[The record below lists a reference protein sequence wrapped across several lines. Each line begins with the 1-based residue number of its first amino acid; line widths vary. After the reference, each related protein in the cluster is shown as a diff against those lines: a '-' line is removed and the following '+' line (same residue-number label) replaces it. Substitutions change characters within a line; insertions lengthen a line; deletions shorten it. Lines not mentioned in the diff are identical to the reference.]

1 MTKRWW
7 MMSMRTFYKL
17 LRRTEYGE
25 LVSCAVENPELIV
38 QYRPGEWAEARV
50 GGLLVFTDYQPAD
63 LLAGALYVATRA
75 TFEVWTCEVS
85 ERVRLPEFSLTR
97 TDIKD
102 VVELL
107 WSSEDARAIKHKIW
121 PARLEFWP
129 EATQAYRRVR
139 LLERVGT

>member
-1 MTKRWW
+1 MNP
-7 MMSMRTFYKL
+7 RTFYKVV
-17 LRRTEYGE
+17 RRTEYGE

-63 LLAGALYVATRA
+63 LLAGALYVASRA

-97 TDIKD
+97 TDFRD
-102 VVELL
+102 LVELL
-107 WSSEDARAIKHKIW
+107 WGSEDVRAIRHQLW

-129 EATQAYRRVR
+129 EATQAYRRVK
-139 LLERVGT
+139 LLERADGRRKQ

>member
-1 MTKRWW
+1 MFKVVR
-7 MMSMRTFYKL
+7 RDAHGRL
-17 LRRTEYGE
+17 L
-25 LVSCAVENPELIV
+25 SCAVEIPGLVVE
-38 QYRPGEWAEARV
+38 YRPGEWAEARV
-50 GGLLVFTDYQPAD
+50 GGLLVFTEYQPAD

-97 TDIKD
+97 TDFRD
-102 VVELL
+102 LVELL
-107 WSSEDARAIKHKIW
+107 WASEDVRAIRHKIW

-129 EATQAYRRVR
+129 EGTRAYRRVK

>member
-1 MTKRWW
+1 MNP
-7 MMSMRTFYKL
+7 RTFYKVV
-17 LRRTEYGE
+17 RRTEYGE

-75 TFEVWTCEVS
+75 TFEIWTCEVS
-85 ERVRLPEFSLTR
+85 ERVRLPEFSVTR
-97 TDIKD
+97 TDLRD
-102 VVELL
+102 AVERL
-107 WSSEDARAIKHKIW
+107 WASEDARAIRHEIW